1 MATLTRNQKT
11 RRQLR
16 GFVLVW
22 TFITLMMGLA
32 TFVAI
37 FFASRPIIAGTE
49 VASGGNSN
57 NAGSEQVV
65 VIASP
70 TAQATSTTAPTNTP
84 EPQPTQPETAEEEA
98 PVVVAQA
105 ASETPAP
112 TATPAPTDT
121 PAPLPDED
129 ETFRVGIQLQVPQ
142 DFDPDVL
149 NGFLR
154 SVSQDLGLSWI
165 KKQVRWEDIEP
176 EPDVYNFA
184 ELDVLMAGV
193 RLFGIR
199 PMFSIVTAPDWARE
213 PGVFLDRHGPPANN
227 EDYVDFVRTLYERYP
242 GQILAIEV
250 WNEQNIDR
258 EWTSVRGLSA
268 SDYVSLLRDVYNM
281 TQEVSPGTI
290 VISGALAPT
299 GLDDGIGAINDQRY
313 MQQMIAAGMLD
324 VTDCVGVHHNG
335 YNISPLVRYD
345 EVPNDPTATFR
356 GPFDNPHPS
365 WSFRSTL
372 EGYLTS
378 IRNAG
383 YDTKLCITEFGWAV
397 AEDLDG
403 VPRGFEFA
411 RDNTLEEQAEYFVQ
425 ALDYMEENGNFWLA
439 FVWNFNYGPLAGW
452 DPTND
457 NVAYSLIG
465 PGSTFRPAYDAIR
478 DWQSEYQQRLG
489 G

>member
-1 MATLTRNQKT
+1 MASLTRNQKT

-16 GFVLVW
+16 GFVVVW
-22 TFITLMMGLA
+22 TFITFLMGLA

-37 FFASRPIIAGTE
+37 FFASRPIVPTVE
-49 VASGGNSN
+49 VASGASGGDNS
-57 NAGSEQVV
+57 GQVV

-70 TAQATSTTAPTNTP
+70 TSRATSTTAPTNTP
-84 EPQPTQPETAEEEA
+84 EALPTDVPEEES
-98 PVVVAQA
+98 VVVAQA
-105 ASETPAP
+105 ATETTAP
-112 TATPAPTDT
+112 TETPAPTDT

-142 DFDPDVL
+142 DLNPDVM

-154 SVSQDLGLSWI
+154 SVSQDLRLPWI

-176 EPDVYNFA
+176 EPGVYNFE
-184 ELDVLMAGV
+184 ELDLLMAGV
-193 RLFGIR
+193 RVFGIR

-213 PGVFLDRHGPPANN
+213 PGVYLERHGPPANN
-227 EDYVDFVRTLYERYP
+227 EDYVNFVRTLYERYP

-250 WNEQNIDR
+250 WNEQNLDR

-268 SDYVSLLRDVYNM
+268 SNYVQLLREVYDM

-290 VISGALAPT
+290 VITGALAPT

-313 MQQMIAAGMLD
+313 MEQMISAGMLD

-335 YNISPLVRYD
+335 YNIGPLVRYD
-345 EVPNDPTATFR
+345 AVPNDPSAVFR

-372 EGYLTS
+372 EGYITR

-411 RDNTLEEQAEYFVQ
+411 RDNTLEEQATYFVE
-425 ALDYMEENGNFWLA
+425 ALDYMEESGNFWLA

-452 DPTND
+452 DPSND

-465 PGSTFRPAYDAIR
+465 PNSTFRPAYDAIR
-478 DWQSEYQQRLG
+478 EWQAAYRERVG

>member
-1 MATLTRNQKT
+1 MASLTRNQKT

-37 FFASRPIIAGTE
+37 FFASRPIIGGTE
-49 VASGGNSN
+49 VASGGSN
-57 NAGSEQVV
+57 NGGSEQVV
-65 VIASP
+65 VIASR

-84 EPQPTQPETAEEEA
+84 EPEAEPTEAEEE
-98 PVVVAQA
+98 VVVAQA
-105 ASETPAP
+105 ASETAEP

-142 DFDPDVL
+142 DLNPDVM

-154 SVSQDLGLSWI
+154 SVSQDLGVPWI

-176 EPDVYNFA
+176 EQGQYNFA
-184 ELDVLMAGV
+184 ELDLLMAGV
-193 RLFGIR
+193 RTFGIR

-213 PGVFLDRHGPPANN
+213 PGVYLERHGPPANN
-227 EDYVDFVRTLYERYP
+227 EDYVNFVRALYERYP
-242 GQILAIEV
+242 GQILAVEV

-268 SDYVSLLRDVYNM
+268 SNYVSLLRDVYNM

-290 VISGALAPT
+290 VISGALSPT
-299 GLDDGIGAINDQRY
+299 GVDDGVSVINDQRY
-313 MQQMIAAGMLD
+313 MRQMIDAGMLD

-345 EVPNDPTATFR
+345 EVPNDPSATYR

-411 RDNTLEEQAEYFVQ
+411 RDNTLEEQAEFFVQ

-452 DPTND
+452 DPSND
-457 NVAYSLIG
+457 NVPYSLIG

-478 DWQSEYQQRLG
+478 AWQDEYEQQQG